1 MNTRRLREAKAG
13 RRANLPLQIAFLAD
27 TKIQIAGYHTELI
40 RFLKL
45 VKAAHVEN
53 LTLPRVPLQRVRARL
68 GVRIQ
73 NGPAVSARLD
83 EMPPVRR
90 SRKMTG

>member
-1 MNTRRLREAKAG
+1 MQMT
-13 RRANLPLQIAFLAD
+13 FLAG
-27 TKIQIAGYHTELI
+27 TEIQIAGYHTELI
-40 RFLKL
+40 GFLKL
-45 VKAAHVEN
+45 VKAAHVKN
-53 LTLPRVPLQRVRARL
+53 LTLPRVPLRRVRARL

-90 SRKMTG
+90 SEKMKG